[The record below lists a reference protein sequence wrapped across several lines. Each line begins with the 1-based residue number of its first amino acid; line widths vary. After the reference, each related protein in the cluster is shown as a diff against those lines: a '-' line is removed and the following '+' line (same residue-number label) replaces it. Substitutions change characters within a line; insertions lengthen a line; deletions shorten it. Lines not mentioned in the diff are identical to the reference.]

1 MLELSLKKK
10 KICQFVIGVTFMGIS
25 SGKGKE
31 KWLIWRPY
39 QKTKDEFDDKPR
51 EAYLRISITT
61 PSQV

>member
-1 MLELSLKKK
+1 M
-10 KICQFVIGVTFMGIS
+10 IGVTFMGIS

-31 KWLIWRPY
+31 KWLIWGEPY
-39 QKTKDEFDDKPR
+39 QKTKDESDDKPQ